1 MEWIK
6 RNEALLIEELETRR
20 QAGLPIQVVVRV
32 EKITPSMPEY
42 CQIIPDFCHL
52 DVIKEETSASD
63 EDPKK
68 EVWEHP
74 EEIRKTNN
82 FKKLPDDVDEEKNGE
97 LENIS
102 EVSFNETVISECHL
116 ERLESPS
123 LVRESEILR
132 FADIIT
138 TENECVVE
146 LETLEPLKKLSLVVN
161 NIEINKCTQH
171 ETSSVSSNNLN
182 SKTHENDYTVEE
194 HIQNDEHQ
202 IYETIDNSIIE
213 NCNREQNTVITN
225 LLLEKDR
232 SYVDDA
238 YYKTNNS
245 IEVTRV
251 SNCKDQQINKLDVL
265 NVKSQF
271 FNNCCISTE
280 PKCHTNNMNKYNE
293 LLQSNHHVNIIE
305 VPHQEN
311 TDKHVHHSEVLS
323 TKSLFINSSTSAESK
338 TIEVSR
344 QENTDKRVSYLDIL
358 NNKYSNLTEPKS
370 NMNRKKYNAFSKN
383 EHHVKIV
390 EVSNHG
396 NTAEHEESSDDST
409 IKTCDIYNYKYK
421 PRNQNKVS
429 INDKLKQIARL
440 LQDETDD
447 YEEIQSLQANSRCVS
462 IASDAD
468 VDTDWV
474 SFTLSDGESSK
485 SLCLSPSQLRS
496 SHAPSTA
503 TKTSEIID
511 LHNKFRDRTRSENLL
526 SRQDIA
532 PVEILGFDYTSPSP
546 SPSKSYT
553 SEVVDE
559 ACRMCG
565 TSDEPLSDAECL
577 VSLRKYR
584 ETRSRLLDV
593 IQKERRLDRSVIDR
607 PSAMPTFI
615 DTLSVPDNHT
625 RELMYTEYM
634 EKVKERENR
643 LHNKVIRIT
652 KASRPLSS
660 GSLQAFNDVD
670 AEFLTK
676 ARERLEK
683 LGFEA
688 DVDIVVNDEYYP
700 RHLVDI
706 VPEDEVCIEEVHM
719 NGESSG
725 FGVCTVFFLFL
736 CLFFFINTVFAVWPS
751 LITLLRYES
760 AEGISKISY
769 ETLCRLRLY
778 VQTYTYIVSEHLKMI
793 SVFIDIL

>member
-1 MEWIK
+1 M
-6 RNEALLIEELETRR
+6 
-20 QAGLPIQVVVRV
+20 PIQVVVRV

-52 DVIKEETSASD
+52 DIIKEETSASD

-68 EVWEHP
+68 ET
-74 EEIRKTNN
+74 RKAND
-82 FKKLPDDVDEEKNGE
+82 FEKLPDSWDDVNYEKNGE

-102 EVSFNETVISECHL
+102 KVNINEIVPSECHL

-132 FADIIT
+132 FADIVT

-146 LETLEPLKKLSLVVN
+146 LETFEPLKKLSI
-161 NIEINKCTQH
+161 NINDIDIAECTEH
-171 ETSSVSSNNLN
+171 EMSSILSNNSN
-182 SKTHENDYTVEE
+182 SKAHEKGCTMEGDT
-194 HIQNDEHQ
+194 QNDDDK
-202 IYETIDNSIIE
+202 IYKYIDNSLKE
-213 NCNREQNTVITN
+213 NCNSKQDTVITN
-225 LLLEKDR
+225 IILHEDC
-232 SYVDDA
+232 SNDDDA
-238 YYKTNNS
+238 HYQTNNY
-245 IEVTRV
+245 IEVY
-251 SNCKDQQINKLDVL
+251 CKDQQINKLDVL
-265 NVKSQF
+265 NEKSQF
-271 FNNCCISTE
+271 HNNYSILTE
-280 PKCHTNNMNKYNE
+280 PKCRTNNIKKYNE
-293 LLQSNHHVNIIE
+293 LSQSNHHVKIIE
-305 VPHQEN
+305 ALHLEN
-311 TDKHVHHSEVLS
+311 TDKQINHPEILNVKSQFVNSSLS
-323 TKSLFINSSTSAESK
+323 TESK

-344 QENTDKRVSYLDIL
+344 QENTDKRVSYLDIS
-358 NNKYSNLTEPKS
+358 NNKYSNSTEHES
-370 NMNRKKYNAFSKN
+370 DTNTKKYNAFSKN

-390 EVSNHG
+390 EISHQG
-396 NTAEHEESSDDST
+396 NTAEHDESSDDST
-409 IKTCDIYNYKYK
+409 IKPCDIYNYRYK
-421 PRNQNKVS
+421 QRNQNKVS

-447 YEEIQSLQANSRCVS
+447 YEEIQSSQVNSRCVS

-503 TKTSEIID
+503 TGTSEIID
-511 LHNKFRDRTRSENLL
+511 LHKKFMDRTRSPNPF
-526 SRQDIA
+526 SQQDIA
-532 PVEILGFDYTSPSP
+532 PIEILGFDHTSPSS

-553 SEVVDE
+553 SEVIDE

-593 IQKERRLDRSVIDR
+593 IQKQQRLDRSVIDR
-607 PSAMPTFI
+607 PSIMPTFI

-660 GSLQAFNDVD
+660 GSAQTLNDVD

-688 DVDIVVNDEYYP
+688 DVDIVVNNEYYP

-725 FGVCTVFFLFL
+725 LVVCTVFFD
-736 CLFFFINTVFAVWPS
+736 FFFCYFANTVFEEWPS

-760 AEGISKISY
+760 VEEMSKISY
-769 ETLCRLRLY
+769 ETLCRLCLY
-778 VQTYTYIVSEHLKMI
+778 V
-793 SVFIDIL
+793 